1 MGYSSRSLGDQN
13 ADNKD
18 CTQKASNENADCTS
32 ISYFAIAAINYPDQ
46 KQLKRER
53 TYWLMALGTTV
64 HHGRTV
70 MAAAV

>member
-46 KQLKRER
+46 KQLKREEC
-53 TYWLMALGTTV
+53 LF
-64 HHGRTV
+64 
-70 MAAAV
+70 